1 MANFYTN
8 PEQLTQDLIENQYL
22 LLEDLNRMTVD
33 KFCFQNGN
41 LRKINFPTVSNKY
54 IKQIKPKNDQQVFA
68 LDMLQDRT
76 SKVKLLRGQY
86 GAGKDFLALNQVI
99 LFFTKALPH

>member
-8 PEQLTQDLIENQYL
+8 PEQLTQDLVENQYL
-22 LLEDLNRMTVD
+22 LLEDFNGMTVD
-33 KFCFQNGN
+33 KFCFQDGA
-41 LRKINFPTVSNKY
+41 LRKVNFPTVSNKY
-54 IKQIKPKNDQQVFA
+54 VKQIKPRNDQQVFA

-86 GAGKDFLALNQVI
+86 GAGKDFLALNQ
-99 LFFTKALPH
+99 ALRYIEY